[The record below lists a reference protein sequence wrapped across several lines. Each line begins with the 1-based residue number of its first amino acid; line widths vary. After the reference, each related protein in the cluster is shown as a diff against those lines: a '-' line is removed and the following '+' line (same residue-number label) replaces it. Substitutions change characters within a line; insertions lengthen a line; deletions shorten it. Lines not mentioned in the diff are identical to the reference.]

1 MARTP
6 WDHGKTNTERGL
18 GWAWR
23 KQRARILRRDQHLC
37 QDCKAKGRIT
47 PATECH
53 HTIPRAKAGPSLAK
67 DEDVT
72 SLCSECHRARDAEAR
87 GHTSKPRLAFD
98 ASGRVVW

>member
-1 MARTP
+1 MARTA

-23 KQRARILRRDQHLC
+23 KQRARCMKRDMHLC
-37 QDCKAKGRIT
+37 QDCKVKGRVT

-53 HTIPRAKAGPSLAK
+53 HIIPRAKAGPAPAR
-67 DEDVT
+67 DEDVL
-72 SLCSECHRARDAEAR
+72 SLCRDCHRIRDAEAQ
-87 GHTSKPRLAFD
+87 GHKAGPAFD